1 VDAIFTTLGKL
12 YEFLTLCVGKIA
24 FTFFILRKGLI
35 CMNCKQNK
43 EEVRS
48 KFQTIR
54 LTAEDQNLFKKN
66 CFEELKKRP
75 GTVLREYVEK
85 FNKVRG
91 KK

>member
-1 VDAIFTTLGKL
+1 
-12 YEFLTLCVGKIA
+12 
-24 FTFFILRKGLI
+24 
-35 CMNCKQNK
+35 MNCKQNK